1 MVWPP
6 VCGPLIGV
14 LPDASYARGSV
25 ELRAGDI
32 LLAYSDGII
41 ESRDDEEQEF
51 GYERLKAELLRARTG
66 SADDV
71 LFSVLGAV
79 QDFAA
84 ARKQADDMSLVVI
97 RRRRR

>member
-1 MVWPP
+1 M
-6 VCGPLIGV
+6 
-14 LPDASYARGSV
+14 
-25 ELRAGDI
+25 RAGDI

-41 ESRDDEEQEF
+41 ESRDDEDQEF

-66 SADDV
+66 SADDA

-84 ARKQADDMSLVVI
+84 ARKQADDMSIVVI
-97 RRRRR
+97 RRRRRQPAPAAFAAGGMRSELSLGVA